1 MRALLVLAGLVALS
15 ACGFNL
21 RGKESVQ
28 LPADL
33 RRLRVVTSDRTAY
46 PPLLIEMRNALA
58 SQAGVEI
65 APADAVVPTLTLSSE
80 SPPREPV
87 VDISAYAS
95 GFILS
100 YKVSFNLK
108 DAAGRDVIAK
118 HTVRVQRE
126 YDFDRRNQNVIA
138 KEKEEDFLRA
148 EMQRDAVQQILRR
161 LASVTMPQATPPAA
175 PATSPP

>member
-1 MRALLVLAGLVALS
+1 MRAFIVLACLPALS
-15 ACGFNL
+15 ACGFHL
-21 RGKESVQ
+21 RGNESVR
-28 LPADL
+28 LPAEL
-33 RRLRVVTSDRTAY
+33 HTLRVVTSDRTAY
-46 PPLLIEMRNALA
+46 PPLLIEMRNALRA
-58 SQAGVEI
+58 QAGVEL
-65 APADAVVPTLTLSSE
+65 APPDATVPILTLSSE

-87 VDISAYAS
+87 IDISAYAS

-161 LASVTMPQATPPAA
+161 LASVTMLPATPPAA
-175 PATSPP
+175 PAASPP